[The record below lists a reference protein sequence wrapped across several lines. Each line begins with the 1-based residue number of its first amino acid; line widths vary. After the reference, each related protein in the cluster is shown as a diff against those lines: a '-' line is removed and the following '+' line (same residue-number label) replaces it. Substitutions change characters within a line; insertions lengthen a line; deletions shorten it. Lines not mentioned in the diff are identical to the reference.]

1 MMEIYGWAIQETGES
16 GKGARFVITIPKTN
30 SNGKENY
37 RIA

>member
-16 GKGARFVITIPKTN
+16 GIGARFVITIPKTN